1 MKIETSLEWGEQQDT
16 GEKSYTITKSRKT
29 QQHNIREDKDYQNKT
44 GRSNIWIITQNQC
57 GVRGLVHTVSTF
69 SLKCFQGNLSH
80 VGPNG
85 SLQWEDH
92 CRHHVDEGTGR
103 CFGRRKTSRVLSK
116 REEAASEANVRSH
129 FWETAELGLL
139 HDGKICLSSCDT
151 LAQNLRMHM
160 LYVVWSYEMFIVIL
174 P

>member
-1 MKIETSLEWGEQQDT
+1 MKNYNKIWHKKETHRDHLTQTNEDGDYLNMKIETSLEWGEQQDT

-29 QQHNIREDKDYQNKT
+29 QQHNTREDKDYQNKT

-85 SLQWEDH
+85 SLQ
-92 CRHHVDEGTGR
+92 
-103 CFGRRKTSRVLSK
+103 
-116 REEAASEANVRSH
+116 
-129 FWETAELGLL
+129 
-139 HDGKICLSSCDT
+139 
-151 LAQNLRMHM
+151 
-160 LYVVWSYEMFIVIL
+160 
-174 P
+174 